1 MLSKIKY
8 LNLLV
13 RRIKSKYIFKVSALR
28 VSFPGKL
35 RDLYF
40 VLGRFKNSSQWLGNL
55 LPSEREL
62 WILNKECLSTEL
74 SASS

>member
-13 RRIKSKYIFKVSALR
+13 RRRKSKYIFKVSALR
-28 VSFPGKL
+28 VSFPGKH

-40 VLGRFKNSSQWLGNL
+40 VLGRFKNSSQ
-55 LPSEREL
+55 
-62 WILNKECLSTEL
+62 
-74 SASS
+74 